1 MIVLRRHSD
10 PGTKD
15 LMWPVITDGLLI
27 RLEPGEVVRWRGTA
41 MVGEARWESRDGA
54 DRPHRAWRLTNADVL
69 ITDRRLTYSGHDL
82 ERCTCRL
89 AAAVAHL
96 DHPQSAASPS
106 VLAGH
111 VRFQWPLSVSLAPF
125 SGQDMWGIVCRC
137 MEDDMYVS
145 LTLGITDEAVGAP
158 AETVAAEVA
167 AGLVSDI
174 ARFRL
179 AAQARTLKRNQ
190 IRQLAALRDS
200 PRPDSEND
208 SGNRAWAMVAAVR
221 VGKAAHIRQRED
233 PLYDKAVAAIE
244 RYQAG
249 GEATLLDLAM
259 RLAEDAGKH
268 PSASAFDEI
277 LYQNLIS
284 GALKFRYER
293 YGDLSD
299 LSRCVVTQR
308 TTAERVLFEA
318 PELAAGT
325 FNNLGIALIE
335 RFQQALDDK
344 DLADGVT
351 AHEQAVAATD
361 RTSGDFAGHL
371 DGLGLAL
378 KARFLGKRDVSDL
391 DRAIAAH
398 EQALASTPSR
408 SPDVAASM
416 VNLGNALTLRFDAAG
431 HIGDLSRAVSV
442 GRDAVRRMRR
452 KTPDR
457 AMALLSLALS
467 AGKLYE
473 AGGDRAYLRTAVDT
487 WREGCRRARDVDP
500 GAVLQG
506 AVHWATAMIKCGQWA
521 TALEACQVGL
531 STADRLYERQLARD
545 DKDTRLEEA
554 SDLAGLAAYA
564 LGRLGRLREA
574 AVALERGRAVF
585 LYESSDDFLDPPS
598 YADVATAAA
607 GTCLAYITATCA
619 GGFALMA
626 DGRAGG
632 DPRLSVVWLDGLTDS
647 AAVEMGEEFR
657 ERFLPAFLNGHDR
670 QCQASMDLVARRLWD
685 LAIGPVLAD
694 EPGDRLVLIPGGA
707 FIDLLPLHAAW
718 TQPPGEATR
727 RYAIDEALI
736 TYAPSARLLRAV
748 RSRPTRLA
756 TGILAVYDPDLLNS
770 EGEARDARGRFNSG
784 AVISAEEVTC
794 GTLRDMLPAR
804 SVLHFA
810 CHGFADLATPL
821 ASGLTA
827 ASDSPLTLL
836 DILGMP
842 LSARLCVLSACDS
855 AIAGG
860 FVPDQVLSL
869 PAGFLLAGAEGV
881 VGTLWPVGD
890 YHARALL
897 REFYKL
903 WQGQGIAPAEALRR
917 AQARRRAPDGRSD
930 AHWAAFV
937 YVGV

>member
-1 MIVLRRHSD
+1 LIALRSHSD

-41 MVGEARWESRDGA
+41 MVGEVRLESRDGA

-69 ITDRRLTYSGHDL
+69 ITDRRLTYRGHDL

-96 DHPQSAASPS
+96 DQPRPAASS
-106 VLAGH
+106 FVLAGH
-111 VRFQWPLSVSLAPF
+111 VRFQWPLRISLAPV

-137 MEDDMYVS
+137 MEDDKYVS
-145 LTLGITDEAVGAP
+145 LTIGIDDQTVGAP
-158 AETVAAEVA
+158 AETIAAEVA

-179 AAQARTLKRNQ
+179 SAQARTLKRDQ
-190 IRQLAALRDS
+190 IRQLAAQRDN
-200 PRPDSEND
+200 PGPDSEKD
-208 SGNRAWAMVAAVR
+208 SGNREWAMVAAVP
-221 VGKAAHIRQRED
+221 VGKAAHIRERED
-233 PLYDKAVAAIE
+233 PLCQQAVAAIE

-249 GEATLLDLAM
+249 GDPTLLDLAI
-259 RLAEDAGKH
+259 RFAEDAGKH

-277 LYQNLIS
+277 LYQNLIG
-284 GALKFRYER
+284 GALKFRYQR

-299 LSRCVVTQR
+299 LSRCVDTQR
-308 TTAERVLFEA
+308 AIADRVLSEA

-335 RFQQALDDK
+335 RFQQALEDN
-344 DLADGVT
+344 DLADGVA

-361 RTSGDFAGHL
+361 RTADEFPEYL

-378 KARFLGKRDVSDL
+378 KARFLSKRDATDL

-398 EQALASTPSR
+398 EQALAGSPSR
-408 SPDVAASM
+408 SPDAAAIM

-442 GRDAVRRMRR
+442 GHDAVRRMGR
-452 KTPDR
+452 KSPDR

-467 AGKLYE
+467 AGKLHE
-473 AGGDRAYLRTAVDT
+473 AGGDRAHLRAAVDA

-506 AVHWATAMIKCGQWA
+506 AVHWASAMLKCGQWT

-531 STADRLYERQLARD
+531 STADRLYQRQRARE

-554 SDLAGLAAYA
+554 SDLSGLAAYA
-564 LGRLGRLREA
+564 LGRLGRLRDA

-585 LYESSDDFLDPPS
+585 LYESRDDFRDPPS
-598 YADVATAAA
+598 YADVAAAAA

-619 GGFALMA
+619 GGFALLA

-632 DPRLSVVWLDGLTDS
+632 DPRLSVEWLDGLTDS

-657 ERFLPAFLNGHDR
+657 ERFLPAFLEGDNR
-670 QCQASMDLVARRLWD
+670 QCQPSMDSVARRLWD
-685 LAIGPVLAD
+685 LAIGPVLACQ
-694 EPGDRLVLIPGGA
+694 PGDRLVLIPAGA
-707 FIDLLPLHAAW
+707 FLDLLPLHAAW
-718 TQPPGEATR
+718 TQPPGKATR

-770 EGEARDARGRFNSG
+770 AGEARDARGWFESG
-784 AVISAEEVTC
+784 AVLSKKQVTC
-794 GTLRDMLPAR
+794 GSLRDALPAH

-821 ASGLTA
+821 DSGLAT
-827 ASDSPLTLL
+827 ASDSPLTLR
-836 DILGMP
+836 DILGTP
-842 LSARLCVLSACDS
+842 LNARLCVLSACDS

-890 YHARALL
+890 YHARVLL
-897 REFYKL
+897 GEFYKL
-903 WQGQGIAPAEALRR
+903 WQEQGIEPAEALRQ
-917 AQARRRAPDGRSD
+917 AQARGRAPDGRSD
-930 AHWAAFV
+930 ANWAAFL
-937 YVGV
+937 YMGA

>member
-1 MIVLRRHSD
+1 
-10 PGTKD
+10 
-15 LMWPVITDGLLI
+15 MWPVITGGLLI
-27 RLEPGEVVRWRGTA
+27 RLQPGEMVRWRGTA
-41 MVGEARWESRDGA
+41 TVGEVRWEHRDGA
-54 DRPHRAWRLTNADVL
+54 DRPHRAWRLTNADVE
-69 ITDRRLTYSGHDL
+69 ITDRRLTYRGHQL
-82 ERCTCRL
+82 QRCTCRL

-96 DHPQSAASPS
+96 DQPRPAAAPS

-111 VRFQWPLSVSLAPF
+111 IRFQWPLRVSLAPF
-125 SGQDMWGIVCRC
+125 SGQDIWGIVCRC
-137 MEDDMYVS
+137 MEDDKPVS
-145 LTLGITDEAVGAP
+145 LTLGIDDQTVGAP
-158 AETVAAEVA
+158 AEAVAAEVA

-179 AAQARTLKRNQ
+179 AAQARTLKRDQ
-190 IRQLAALRDS
+190 IRRLAALRDN

-208 SGNRAWAMVAAVR
+208 SGNREWAMVAAVA
-221 VGKAAHIRQRED
+221 VGKAAYLRQRED
-233 PLYDKAVAAIE
+233 PLCQQAMAAIE
-244 RYQAG
+244 RYEAG
-249 GEATLLDLAM
+249 GDPTLLDLAI
-259 RLAEDAGKH
+259 RSAEDAGKH

-277 LYQNLIS
+277 LYQNLIG

-293 YGDLSD
+293 YGDLGD
-299 LSRCVVTQR
+299 LSRCVDTQR
-308 TTAERVLFEA
+308 AIAERVLSEA

-325 FNNLGIALIE
+325 FNNLGTALIE

-344 DLADGVT
+344 DLTDGVA

-361 RTSGDFAGHL
+361 RTADDFPGHL

-378 KARFLGKRDVSDL
+378 KARFLSKRDASDL

-408 SPDVAASM
+408 SPDVAATM

-442 GRDAVRRMRR
+442 GDDAVRRMGR
-452 KTPDR
+452 KSPDR
-457 AMALLSLALS
+457 ATALLSLALS
-467 AGKLYE
+467 AGKLYQ
-473 AGGDRAYLRTAVDT
+473 AGGDRAHLRIAIDA
-487 WREGCRRARDVDP
+487 WREGCRRARDVNP

-506 AVHWATAMIKCGQWA
+506 AVHWASAMLRCRQWA

-531 STADRLYERQLARD
+531 STADRLYQRQLARE
-545 DKDTRLEEA
+545 DKDTWLEEA
-554 SDLAGLAAYA
+554 SDLSGLAAYA

-585 LYESSDDFLDPPS
+585 LYESRDGFRDPPS
-598 YADVATAAA
+598 YADVAAAAA

-619 GGFALMA
+619 GGFALLA
-626 DGRAGG
+626 NGRAGG
-632 DPRLSVVWLDGLTDS
+632 DPQISVVWLDGLTDS
-647 AAVEMGEEFR
+647 AVAELSEEFR
-657 ERFLPAFLNGHDR
+657 LRFLPAFLGGDSRNYQGG
-670 QCQASMDLVARRLWD
+670 MDSVARRMWD
-685 LAIGPVLAD
+685 LAIGPVLAR

-707 FIDLLPLHAAW
+707 FLDLLPLHAAW

-727 RYAIDEALI
+727 RYAVDEALI

-756 TGILAVYDPDLLNS
+756 TGILAVYDPDPKLLNS
-770 EGEARDARGRFNSG
+770 EGEAQDARSWFSSG
-784 AVISAEEVTC
+784 AVISAEEVTR
-794 GTLRDMLPAR
+794 GSLRDMLPAH
-804 SVLHFA
+804 SVLHFS

-821 ASGLTA
+821 DSGLTA
-827 ASDSPLTLL
+827 ASDSPLTLR
-836 DILGMP
+836 DILGAP
-842 LSARLCVLSACDS
+842 LAARLCVLSACDS

-890 YHARALL
+890 YQARVLL
-897 REFYKL
+897 SEFYKL
-903 WQGQGIAPAEALRR
+903 WRGQGIEPAEALRR
-917 AQARRRAPDGRSD
+917 AQARRRVPDGRYD
-930 AHWAAFV
+930 ADWAAFM
-937 YVGV
+937 YVGA